1 MEKLIWCMGIMLS
14 INANRLITPRV
25 NGCKNVPKK
34 RRTKESV
41 PRAIAAH
48 IREYVKSE

>member
-14 INANRLITPRV
+14 IKADKLINPRV
-25 NGCKNVPKK
+25 SGCKNVPKK
-34 RRTKESV
+34 SRTKESV